1 METIQCSKCGAVFEK
16 TGAKDKLRRFKD
28 KRFMTTFHC
37 PNCDARVI
45 LKNGDEP
52 ISIYLK
58 RLERLKE
65 QARRL
70 GDRQEVNEL
79 QDEIDQINR
88 EIKMDAGK
96 TKDKK
101 FSMKGNDA
109 GYDPTTPKNIAKAKA
124 LSVAQGKAASD
135 AKDDVNYLGEKV
147 FHTYES
153 WKVACKRVNP
163 NVVFEG
169 DRDICNAKP
178 GIGEWDGVTGVIYK
192 TDDEAYDPID
202 PENIAEEKE
211 LAKARGA
218 AAADK
223 KTKDAYR
230 KYVTSHNGMAIDL
243 ITSIQGEQLIYKAIE
258 AGGKRIEIPFKEGFE
273 DTYEEIVAKYV
284 PRIKKMIGDSK
295 TKDSLFKGQKVTAI
309 KSEQGLRE
317 GETYTILGEEAIIKQ
332 IVGENDATVYKL
344 QDSSGNVIV
353 IENSEGLFYEV
364 KDSLIPVRQSMS
376 SKEVEYKI
384 GGQWKPIEGKVK
396 AAYENDQIKYDRAD
410 GGYHYYTCEVK
421 DSKTK
426 DNYRSEQAY
435 DEGYKAG
442 REGKGI
448 NANPYS
454 DVSKSGYADL
464 HDSWQDGW
472 KSGKLDSKATDSD
485 SEENES
491 LKVKIGDIKKNMD
504 AARKMGYDTEPY
516 QKEIDKLETKDD
528 EELSGMLVNDA
539 PDYYGAIV
547 ATARRGNNP
556 RMGGAELRKN
566 IEPFM
571 TAHGV
576 QFNEEEFNKAYKE
589 FNHAGISKAAFM
601 KGTDAKTKD
610 ALMECMECGHK
621 FKKNLSPNTFEV
633 KCPKCGGYD
642 VDVISG
648 DSKTKDDIVWE
659 KPKDQLK
666 KELEEAKKNK
676 DYVKADEIEHRL
688 NSFVSDP
695 KYKDSSD
702 FYTKDPLTKK
712 GEKILAAMKKAYGE
726 EKGEQIF
733 YASKNKG
740 TISGVDSGA
749 GLQGACGGERKYD
762 GKGPRFGQDE
772 KTKDDYKVRE
782 CPNCKNPL
790 TYAGEENGKTK
801 YKCELCGKSF
811 VSKDKKTKDKLRVLE
826 FNSLSD
832 WEAAVR
838 KAGGRPERSSGNNTH
853 FFAYLSGNRVL
864 GEWNG
869 TKGVINFEDSKTK
882 DGSLD
887 EMIRK
892 MAREKADV
900 PYNDD
905 GTIRTPQQ
913 AQLAYEQW
921 YKIIKSRYKNDS
933 RWAAEY
939 GDSKTKDD
947 YKRIKLADLLK
958 KAKEGYFELQSD
970 PKPRNHVEIKYP
982 DGKKEWV
989 FVEDQEIKIIIGDDP
1004 VTPSPAEQKVE
1015 GNDVIYKEYTLK
1027 QLPETGEFEV
1037 YAPGGSIVGHAKAL
1051 ELAKLF
1057 VDRIVASRV
1066 GDEWS
1071 EEARKKL

>member
-1 METIQCSKCGAVFEK
+1 METIECSKCGAIFEK

-88 EIKMDAGK
+88 EIKMNAGK

-101 FSMKGNDA
+101 FSVKGKDA

-153 WKVACKRVNP
+153 WKIACKRVNP

-169 DRDICNAKP
+169 NKDICNAKP

-192 TDDEAYDPID
+192 TDDKAYDPLA
-202 PENIAEEKE
+202 PENITEEKE

-218 AAADK
+218 AAAD
-223 KTKDAYR
+223 
-230 KYVTSHNGMAIDL
+230 V
-243 ITSIQGEQLIYKAIE
+243 
-258 AGGKRIEIPFKEGFE
+258 
-273 DTYEEIVAKYV
+273 
-284 PRIKKMIGDSK
+284 
-295 TKDSLFKGQKVTAI
+295 KDSLFKGQKVTAI

-317 GETYTILGEEAIIKQ
+317 GETYTVFGEEEIIKQ
-332 IVGENDATVYKL
+332 IVGEDNTTVYKL
-344 QDSSGNVIV
+344 QDSSGNIIV
-353 IENSEGLFYEV
+353 IEDCDGLFYEV
-364 KDSLIPVRQSMS
+364 KD
-376 SKEVEYKI
+376 
-384 GGQWKPIEGKVK
+384 
-396 AAYENDQIKYDRAD
+396 A
-410 GGYHYYTCEVK
+410 
-421 DSKTK
+421 KTK
-426 DNYRSEQAY
+426 DVTYPEDFVQY
-435 DEGYKAG
+435 
-442 REGKGI
+442 
-448 NANPYS
+448 
-454 DVSKSGYADL
+454 
-464 HDSWQDGW
+464 GW
-472 KSGKLDSKATDSD
+472 KLQQNGRQLIATHPEHNLEYRGTPYEIVPKLQRWLTDYNISKMGNKDEEPNE
-485 SEENES
+485 EENES
-491 LKVKIGDIKKNMD
+491 LKVKIGDIRKNMD
-504 AARKMGYDTEPY
+504 AARKMGFDTEPY
-516 QKEIDKLETKDD
+516 QKEIDKLETKDSLSYVTTYKGYEIASSD
-528 EELSGMLVNDA
+528 KNRVDKFLTTSKGTFLAANTLEELKKKIDKLETKDAYEGANIKNGYYAAMTGKARTENPFTKGTPEYTEWDRKWKIGNEDFKYESNKELFKSKDSDDKELKEMLVNDA
-539 PDYYGAIV
+539 PDYYSAIV
-547 ATARRGNNP
+547 TTARRGNNP
-556 RMGGAELRKN
+556 QMGSKEVRKN

-589 FNHAGISKAAFM
+589 FSKAGISKAAFM
-601 KGTDAKTKD
+601 KGADAKTKD

-676 DYVKADEIEHRL
+676 NYVKADEIEHRL

-712 GEKILAAMKKAYGE
+712 GQKILAAMKKAYGE

-733 YASKNKG
+733 YATRNKG
-740 TISGVDSGA
+740 KISGVD
-749 GLQGACGGERKYD
+749 K
-762 GKGPRFGQDE
+762 
-772 KTKDDYKVRE
+772 
-782 CPNCKNPL
+782 
-790 TYAGEENGKTK
+790 
-801 YKCELCGKSF
+801 
-811 VSKDKKTKDKLRVLE
+811 
-826 FNSLSD
+826 
-832 WEAAVR
+832 
-838 KAGGRPERSSGNNTH
+838 
-853 FFAYLSGNRVL
+853 
-864 GEWNG
+864 
-869 TKGVINFEDSKTK
+869 
-882 DGSLD
+882 
-887 EMIRK
+887 
-892 MAREKADV
+892 
-900 PYNDD
+900 
-905 GTIRTPQQ
+905 
-913 AQLAYEQW
+913 
-921 YKIIKSRYKNDS
+921 
-933 RWAAEY
+933 
-939 GDSKTKDD
+939 KTKDD
-947 YKRIKLADLLK
+947 YKRMTLAELQK

-1004 VTPSPAEQKVE
+1004 VNPSPAEQKVE

-1027 QLPETGEFEV
+1027 QLPETGEFEI

-1057 VDRIVASRV
+1057 VDRIIASKV
-1066 GDEWS
+1066 MYE
-1071 EEARKKL
+1071 

>member
-45 LKNGDEP
+45 LKKGEEP
-52 ISIYLK
+52 ITMYLK

-65 QARRL
+65 QAKRL
-70 GDRQEVNEL
+70 GDNQEVREL
-79 QDEIDQINR
+79 QDEIDQING
-88 EIKMDAGK
+88 EMKMNAEK

-101 FSMKGNDA
+101 FSVKGKDA
-109 GYDPTTPKNIAKAKA
+109 YDPTTPKNIAKAKA

-135 AKDDVNYLGEKV
+135 E
-147 FHTYES
+147 
-153 WKVACKRVNP
+153 
-163 NVVFEG
+163 
-169 DRDICNAKP
+169 
-178 GIGEWDGVTGVIYK
+178 
-192 TDDEAYDPID
+192 EAYDPLD
-202 PENIAEEKE
+202 PENILKEKE

-218 AAADK
+218 AAADV
-223 KTKDAYR
+223 KDA
-230 KYVTSHNGMAIDL
+230 
-243 ITSIQGEQLIYKAIE
+243 
-258 AGGKRIEIPFKEGFE
+258 
-273 DTYEEIVAKYV
+273 
-284 PRIKKMIGDSK
+284 
-295 TKDSLFKGQKVTAI
+295 LFKGQKVTAI

-317 GETYTILGEEAIIKQ
+317 GEVYTVLGEEAIIKQ
-332 IVGENDATVYKL
+332 IVGENDTTVYKL

-353 IENSEGLFYEV
+353 IESPEGLFYEV
-364 KDSLIPVRQSMS
+364 KDGPNNSMIDAYDDGYEAA
-376 SKEVEYKI
+376 KN
-384 GGQWKPIEGKVK
+384 GKPISDNPFK
-396 AAYENDQIKYDRAD
+396 DRSRSGWGDLKESWDD
-410 GGYHYYTCEVK
+410 GWRNGNKNK

-426 DNYRSEQAY
+426 DKE
-435 DEGYKAG
+435 
-442 REGKGI
+442 
-448 NANPYS
+448 
-454 DVSKSGYADL
+454 
-464 HDSWQDGW
+464 
-472 KSGKLDSKATDSD
+472 
-485 SEENES
+485 EENES
-491 LKVKIGDIKKNMD
+491 LKVKIGDIRKNMD

-516 QKEIDKLETKDD
+516 KKEIDKLECGDEERDQTGAETQEIAKNYRKLNRGFAEYDPEFAKGYFKNKKKTKDEWTEEEIKKRMKRISEEIDKIVLSGGVVGLGDPLSIEYGRLKSKLKNKTKDD
-528 EELSGMLVNDA
+528 NSKNGYYAAMTGKARTDNPFPKGTPENQKWDSDWKIGSEDFKYESNKELFKPKDSDDKELKEMLVNDA

-556 RMGGAELRKN
+556 QMGSKEVRKN
-566 IEPFM
+566 LEPFM
-571 TAHGV
+571 SAHGV

-589 FNHAGISKAAFM
+589 FNKAGVSKAAFM
-601 KGTDAKTKD
+601 KGTDAD
-610 ALMECMECGHK
+610 
-621 FKKNLSPNTFEV
+621 
-633 KCPKCGGYD
+633 
-642 VDVISG
+642 
-648 DSKTKDDIVWE
+648 
-659 KPKDQLK
+659 
-666 KELEEAKKNK
+666 
-676 DYVKADEIEHRL
+676 
-688 NSFVSDP
+688 
-695 KYKDSSD
+695 D

-887 EMIRK
+887 EIIRK

-905 GTIRTPQQ
+905 GTIRTSQQ

-933 RWAAEY
+933 RYAAEY
-939 GDSKTKDD
+939 GDSKTKDAPSIND
-947 YKRIKLADLLK
+947 PVVKNQIRVALK
-958 KAKEGYFELQSD
+958 TLKMPSAMLGVMGGMTKEQAKEILRKYGVKFEDSKTKDQKIDKKFIASCPACQEMRAAGLSYEETHSSHT
-970 PKPRNHVEIKYP
+970 PGMILVEVN
-982 DGKKEWV
+982 GREKEIPNPHITK
-989 FVEDQEIKIIIGDDP
+989 DQEIKIIIGDDP

-1037 YAPGGSIVGHAKAL
+1037 YAPGGSIIGHAKAL

>member
-1 METIQCSKCGAVFEK
+1 METIECSKCGAIFEK

-88 EIKMDAGK
+88 EIKMNAGK

-109 GYDPTTPKNIAKAKA
+109 YDPTKPKNIAKAKA

-135 AKDDVNYLGEKV
+135 AKVEVKQQSDVGSNQWGIYVDGKLV
-147 FHTYES
+147 
-153 WKVACKRVNP
+153 
-163 NVVFEG
+163 EG
-169 DRDICNAKP
+169 GFFSKSAAEEASVQYSK
-178 GIGEWDGVTGVIYK
+178 
-192 TDDEAYDPID
+192 DEAYDPLD

-218 AAADK
+218 AAADAK
-223 KTKDAYR
+223 
-230 KYVTSHNGMAIDL
+230 SAIITVGDNNWDIIIMDSTHIKMSLRYSDGKQNFGIPLHINQLSPDFINALKAKGL
-243 ITSIQGEQLIYKAIE
+243 IKGNY
-258 AGGKRIEIPFKEGFE
+258 FVE
-273 DTYEEIVAKYV
+273 DSRA
-284 PRIKKMIGDSK
+284 
-295 TKDSLFKGQKVTAI
+295 KDSLFKGQKVTAI

-317 GETYTILGEEAIIKQ
+317 GETYTVLGEEAIIKQ
-332 IVGENDATVYKL
+332 VVGEGNTIVYKL

-353 IENSEGLFYEV
+353 IESPEGLFYEV
-364 KDSLIPVRQSMS
+364 KDSVPPGMLDNVINS
-376 SKEVEYKI
+376 SV
-384 GGQWKPIEGKVK
+384 G
-396 AAYENDQIKYDRAD
+396 
-410 GGYHYYTCEVK
+410 
-421 DSKTK
+421 
-426 DNYRSEQAY
+426 RSEGWGNNKKMVEKTLEVLMSQGSIGENSPVSAVINKVRRQMK
-435 DEGYKAG
+435 DEEIGEKEWKNHSDDYLETME
-442 REGKGI
+442 EG
-448 NANPYS
+448 NERN
-454 DVSKSGYADL
+454 
-464 HDSWQDGW
+464 
-472 KSGKLDSKATDSD
+472 
-485 SEENES
+485 NES

-516 QKEIDKLETKDD
+516 QKEIDKLEAKDSLSYVTTYKGYEIASSDKNIADKFLTTSKGIFLAANTLEELKKKIDKQGTKDD
-528 EELSGMLVNDA
+528 NSKNGYYAGMTGKARTDNPFTKGTPEYTKWDSDWKIGNEDFKYESNKELFKPKDSDNKELKEMLVNDA

-556 RMGGAELRKN
+556 QMGSKEVRKN
-566 IEPFM
+566 LEPFM
-571 TAHGV
+571 SAHGV

-589 FNHAGISKAAFM
+589 FSHAGVSKAAFM

-648 DSKTKDDIVWE
+648 DS
-659 KPKDQLK
+659 
-666 KELEEAKKNK
+666 
-676 DYVKADEIEHRL
+676 
-688 NSFVSDP
+688 
-695 KYKDSSD
+695 SD

-712 GEKILAAMKKAYGE
+712 GQKILAAMKKAYGE

-749 GLQGACGGERKYD
+749 GLQGACGGERKFD
-762 GKGPRFGQDE
+762 GKGPRFGQD
-772 KTKDDYKVRE
+772 
-782 CPNCKNPL
+782 
-790 TYAGEENGKTK
+790 
-801 YKCELCGKSF
+801 
-811 VSKDKKTKDKLRVLE
+811 KKTKDALQEGDRVKINYGIYKGKNGKIKELAPSGQFAWVTVSGTKQGE
-826 FNSLSD
+826 NNPVSYDLSD
-832 WEAAVR
+832 LI
-838 KAGGRPERSSGNNTH
+838 KI
-853 FFAYLSGNRVL
+853 
-864 GEWNG
+864 
-869 TKGVINFEDSKTK
+869 GVK
-882 DGSLD
+882 
-887 EMIRK
+887 
-892 MAREKADV
+892 
-900 PYNDD
+900 
-905 GTIRTPQQ
+905 
-913 AQLAYEQW
+913 
-921 YKIIKSRYKNDS
+921 
-933 RWAAEY
+933 
-939 GDSKTKDD
+939 
-947 YKRIKLADLLK
+947 
-958 KAKEGYFELQSD
+958 
-970 PKPRNHVEIKYP
+970 
-982 DGKKEWV
+982 
-989 FVEDQEIKIIIGDDP
+989 DQEIKIIIGDDP
-1004 VTPSPAEQKVE
+1004 VNPSPAEQKVE

-1027 QLPETGEFEV
+1027 QLPETGEFEI